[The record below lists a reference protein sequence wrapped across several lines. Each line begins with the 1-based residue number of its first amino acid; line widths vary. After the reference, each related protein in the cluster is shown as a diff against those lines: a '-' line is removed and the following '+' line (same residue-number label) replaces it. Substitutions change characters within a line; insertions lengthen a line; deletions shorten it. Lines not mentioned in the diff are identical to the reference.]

1 MKLAIVHDAVVNRGG
16 AERVLG
22 ALHEIFPEAPIY
34 TTAYWPEHT
43 HTSLQSATIHTS
55 LLQKVAKT
63 ETQLKW
69 LFPLAFR
76 LMQRLDLSEWDIV
89 LSSST
94 YCAKNVDTPPSTVH
108 VCYCYAPFR
117 PVWEFDQYTEH
128 LPWNALTRVL
138 MRKAFAQFR
147 QIDFKAG
154 PKPNYI
160 VAISQHAARK
170 IERAYGRKPDAVI
183 HPFVDVTAYR
193 CEPSQDYFLV
203 VSRLAPYKR
212 VDIVIEAFNQ
222 LKLPLKIVG
231 VGRDLPRLQAI
242 AGPDIEFL
250 GATSEEDLR
259 DYYAHCR
266 CLIFP
271 GEEDF
276 GLVPL
281 EAHAS
286 GKPVIAFAGGGALET
301 VIGAESSETDQSS
314 ATGLF
319 YRQQTPEAIV
329 NAVKHFEKL
338 SFQHERIR
346 ERALQFDKKLFMKRI
361 RLFVHQV
368 YGRCVLPEMWTR
380 ANDDHYQSA
389 GEAGFSLPRVTFV
402 G

>member
-22 ALHEIFPEAPIY
+22 AFHELFPEAPIH
-34 TTAYWPEHT
+34 TTAYWPDHT
-43 HTSLQSATIHTS
+43 HSSLQSAPIHTS
-55 LLQKVAKT
+55 LLQNIART

-76 LMQRLDLSEWDIV
+76 LMQRLDLSKWDIV

-117 PVWEFDQYTEH
+117 PVWEFDEYTKH
-128 LPWNALTRVL
+128 LQWNIVTRAL

-147 QIDFKAG
+147 RTDFKAG
-154 PKPNYI
+154 QKPDYI
-160 VAISQHAARK
+160 VAISQHAAGK
-170 IERAYGRKPDAVI
+170 IEHAYGRRPDAVI
-183 HPFVDVTAYR
+183 HPFVDVAAYR

-212 VDIVIEAFNQ
+212 IDIVIKAFNQ
-222 LKLPLKIVG
+222 LKLSLKIVG
-231 VGRDLPRLQAI
+231 TGRDRSRLQAM
-242 AGPDIEFL
+242 ADPNIEFL
-250 GATSEEDLR
+250 GATSEEDLH

-286 GKPVIAFAGGGALET
+286 GKPVIAYAGGGALET
-301 VIGAESSETDQSS
+301 VIGAGPGETDHSS

-319 YRQQTPEAIV
+319 FRQLTAEAIV
-329 NAVKHFEKL
+329 SAVKRFEKL
-338 SFQHERIR
+338 SFDQNRIQ
-346 ERALQFDKKLFMKRI
+346 ERARQFDKAHFMRRI
-361 RLFVHQV
+361 RSFIDQV
-368 YGRCVLPEMWTR
+368 YDRSVLPEMRTR
-380 ANDDHYQSA
+380 TNYESDTRENMALASQS
-389 GEAGFSLPRVTFV
+389 
-402 G
+402 

>member
-22 ALHEIFPEAPIY
+22 AFHDIFPDAPIY

-43 HTSLQSATIHTS
+43 HASLQSATIHTS
-55 LLQKVAKT
+55 LLQKVART

-76 LMQRLDLSEWDIV
+76 LMGRLDLSPWDVV

-94 YCAKNVDTPPSTVH
+94 YCAKNVDTSSSAIH

-117 PVWEFDQYTEH
+117 PVWEFDDYTKR
-128 LPWNALTRVL
+128 LQWNSLTRTL
-138 MRKAFAQFR
+138 MRKAFAQFQR
-147 QIDFKAG
+147 IDFNAAQ
-154 PKPNYI
+154 KPDYM

-183 HPFVDVTAYR
+183 HPFVDVDRYH
-193 CEPSQDYFLV
+193 CKPSEDYFLM
-203 VSRLAPYKR
+203 VSRLAAYKR
-212 VDIVIEAFNQ
+212 VDLVIEAFNR
-222 LKLPLKIVG
+222 LKLPLKVVG
-231 VGRDLPRLQAI
+231 TGPELRRLQSM
-242 AGPDIEFL
+242 AGAHIEFL

-259 DYYAHCR
+259 DYYSRCR
-266 CLIFP
+266 GLIFP

-301 VIGAESSETDQSS
+301 VIGAGSDVNGSF

-319 YRQQTPEAIV
+319 FGQQTSQAIV
-329 NAVKHFEKL
+329 SAVKRFEKL
-338 SFQHERIR
+338 SFDPERIR
-346 ERALQFDKKLFMKRI
+346 ERALQFDKAHFMTRI
-361 RLFVHQV
+361 HSFIRQV
-368 YGRCVLPEMWTR
+368 YDHSVLPEIRKR
-380 ANDDHYQSA
+380 ANDERSFGKLRSHSKQFDSN
-389 GEAGFSLPRVTFV
+389 
-402 G
+402 